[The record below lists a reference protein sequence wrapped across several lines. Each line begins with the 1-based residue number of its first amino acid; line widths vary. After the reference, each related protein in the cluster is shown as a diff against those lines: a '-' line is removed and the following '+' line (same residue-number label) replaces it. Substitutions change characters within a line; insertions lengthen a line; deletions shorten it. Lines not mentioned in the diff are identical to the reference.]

1 MNRWCITMPGAWN
14 KLLKVD
20 LSKGKTNIEE
30 LGEEKIRKYLGGNGL
45 GIKLLYDKTEGR
57 PEALSEENPLVFVP
71 GALNG
76 SKIPM
81 TEKCGFYSKS
91 PLTGMMAEGIFGASV
106 GEEVKK
112 AGLDALVIEGKRE
125 QLGYLVIEEEGIKI
139 KDATELGGLGTKKTE
154 EVLKNRHGGSAAVI
168 GPAGEN
174 LVRFAII
181 TGDDREVGRTGLG
194 AVMGWKNLK
203 GIVVNGWKEIEPANP
218 EGIKELKSEAFSE
231 FTQEEGEGKES
242 YDAYSSHG
250 TIKFTGMAS
259 ELGILPTRYWESGAF
274 EEADKLSSYHW
285 EDHISENNGC
295 HRCPCR
301 CGQVYEDIVD
311 VEYETSFALGSNL
324 EIGSIEEV
332 AKANYLCD
340 DLGLD
345 TISMGN
351 TLGFL
356 MKLSEI
362 GEIDQ
367 DVSFG
372 DGDKVR
378 EIIRKTAFREDIG
391 QIAAQGVKRLG
402 DRFDKEE
409 LAVHVNGLSPP
420 AYDPRALKGMG
431 LGFYTSTRGACH
443 LRSDCDGIEL
453 DVGKSTDEEGNW
465 LEMEK
470 GRKAIDDKK
479 YVAWRENYIT
489 LHDTLGSCK
498 LTGRD
503 VYSPEFMSDFIN
515 AHLGLSL
522 GTKDIYKT
530 GERIYNLEQLYNLK
544 QKPEIKEDLRVP
556 KQFSSPSPVKHLEG
570 ERFTKDH
577 LRRMLKDYY
586 ETRGWSQEGV
596 PTEEKLKELDI
607 EV

>member
-1 MNRWCITMPGAWN
+1 MPGAWN
-14 KLLKVD
+14 KILKVD
-20 LSKGKTNIEE
+20 LSKGKTKVEE
-30 LGEEKIRKYLGGNGL
+30 LDEEYIRKYLGGNGL
-45 GIKLLYDKTEGR
+45 GIKLLHEETEGKI
-57 PEALSEENPLVFVP
+57 EAFSEKNPLVFVP

-76 SKIPM
+76 SQIPM

-91 PLTGMMAEGIFGASV
+91 PLTGIMAEGIFGASI

-112 AGLDALVIEGKRE
+112 AGFDALVIKGRRK
-125 QLGYLVIEEEGIKI
+125 QLGYLVIDEDGIEI

-174 LVRFAII
+174 LAKIAII
-181 TGDDREVGRTGLG
+181 AGDDREVGRTGLG

-203 GIVVNGWKEIEPANP
+203 GIVVNGWKEIESV
-218 EGIKELKSEAFSE
+218 ESERVKELKSQAFSE
-231 FTQEEGEGKES
+231 FTKEGGEGKES

-259 ELGILPTRYWESGAF
+259 ELGILPTKYWESGTF
-274 EEADKLSSYHW
+274 EEAEKLSSYHW
-285 EDHISENNGC
+285 EDHISGNNGC

-301 CGQVYEDIVD
+301 CGQIYEDIVD

-324 EIGSIEEV
+324 EIGNIEDV

-356 MKLSEI
+356 MKLSDLEEVEEDI
-362 GEIDQ
+362 
-367 DVSFG
+367 SFG
-372 DGDKVR
+372 DGSKVR
-378 EIIRKTAFREDIG
+378 EIIRKTAYREGIG
-391 QIAAQGVKRLG
+391 EIAAEGVKNIG
-402 DRFDKEE
+402 ERFDREE

-453 DVGKSTDEEGNW
+453 GSGRSPDKKGDWV
-465 LEMEK
+465 EMER
-470 GRKAIDDKK
+470 GRKAMDDKK

-503 VYSPEFMSDFIN
+503 VYSPELMSKFVN
-515 AHLGLSL
+515 AHLGLNLSS
-522 GTKDIYKT
+522 KEIYRT
-530 GERIYNLEQLYNLK
+530 GERIYNMERLYDLR
-544 QKPEIKEDLRVP
+544 QKPEIKEDIHVP
-556 KQFSSPSPVKHLEG
+556 KQFSTPTPVKDLEG
-570 ERFTKDH
+570 ENFTEDQVK
-577 LRRMLKDYY
+577 RMLKDYY
-586 ETRGWSQEGV
+586 ETRGWDENGV
-596 PTEEKLKELDI
+596 PKEERLKELDI
-607 EV
+607 EAKRSSFI

>member
-1 MNRWCITMPGAWN
+1 MSGVWKKI
-14 KLLKVD
+14 LKID
-20 LSKGKTNIEE
+20 LSEGVIEKEE
-30 LGEEKIRKYLGGNGL
+30 LDDELIRKYLGGNGL
-45 GIKLLYDKTEGR
+45 GIKLLREKTEGK
-57 PEALSEENPLVFVP
+57 PEAFSKENPLIFVP

-76 SKIPM
+76 SQIPM

-91 PLTGMMAEGIFGASV
+91 PLTDIMAEGIFGGSL

-112 AGLDALVIEGKRE
+112 CGFDAVVIKGRCDE
-125 QLGYLVIEEEGIKI
+125 LSYLLIEEDGVKI
-139 KDATELGGLGTKKTE
+139 KKATGLGGIGTKKTE
-154 EVLKNRHGGSAAVI
+154 EVLKERHGGSAAVI

-174 LVRFAII
+174 LVKFAII

-203 GIVVNGWKEIEPANP
+203 GIVANGWKDVEPSKP
-218 EGIKELKSEAFSE
+218 EKLKELKSKAFSE
-231 FTQEEGEGKES
+231 FTKEDGEGKES

-250 TIKFTGMAS
+250 TIKFSGMAS
-259 ELGILPTRYWESGAF
+259 ELGIFPTRYWESGEF

-285 EDHISENNGC
+285 EDHISGDNGC
-295 HRCPCR
+295 NRCPCR

-324 EIGSIEEV
+324 EIGSIEDV

-340 DLGLD
+340 DLGMD

-351 TLGFL
+351 VLGFL

-362 GEIDQ
+362 GVIDE
-367 DVSFG
+367 DISFG
-372 DGDKVR
+372 DEKKIR
-378 EIIRKTAFREDIG
+378 EIIRKTGFRENIG
-391 QIAAQGVKRLG
+391 EIAAEGVKKIG
-402 DRFDKEE
+402 ERFDKEE

-453 DVGKSTDEEGNW
+453 SEGKSPNDSGEWVTMEG
-465 LEMEK
+465 ERDSVE
-470 GRKAIDDKK
+470 DKE

-498 LTGRD
+498 LTGRS
-503 VYSPEFMSDFIN
+503 VYSPELMSRFVD
-515 AHLGLSL
+515 AHLGIDLSAEE
-522 GTKDIYKT
+522 IYKA
-530 GERIYNLEQLYNLK
+530 GERIYNLERLYGLE
-544 QKPEIKEDLRVP
+544 QKPEIKEGLHVP
-556 KQFSSPSPVKHLEG
+556 EQFSTPTPVEHLDGAKLTE
-570 ERFTKDH
+570 KQVKK
-577 LRRMLKDYY
+577 MLKDYY
-586 ETRGWSQEGV
+586 ETRNWDEKGV
-596 PTEEKLKELDI
+596 PTEEKLEELEI
-607 EV
+607 KV